1 MNLLNLLIFKG
12 LKNMGKLVLKK
23 KTKPLGGS
31 LYIVSVVESIHKG
44 KSVLVYA
51 DSFEIDDQGLLCFKV
66 LDEIV
71 YVLRSG
77 DWKSIQLYED
87 EEDFLKCVRFMTIEQ
102 RLEEIKVIRELE
114 EEAARK
120 AAEEAEKRRLEL
132 ERVKKELEE
141 VEAQED

>member
-1 MNLLNLLIFKG
+1 
-12 LKNMGKLVLKK
+12 MGKLVLKK
-23 KTKPLGGS
+23 KTKPLGGN

>member
-1 MNLLNLLIFKG
+1 
-12 LKNMGKLVLKK
+12 MGKLVLKK
-23 KTKPLGGS
+23 KTKPLGGN

-102 RLEEIKVIRELE
+102 RLEEIKAIRELE